1 MNDGGERV
9 VRHSPSRGPGSP
21 HVWGLYDPPSGS
33 IQYVLA
39 CPATR
44 ACAIVD
50 PVWGFDMRAARTDTA
65 AMEQVLALVAAEGL
79 AVEWV
84 LDTHPHADH
93 FTASALLAERTGART
108 AIGGRCAQVAELWE
122 GFYARDLALG
132 YDRLWSDGETFA
144 LGDLTVRVMLTP
156 GHTLASVAYVA
167 GDAACIH
174 DTLMQPDSGT
184 SRCDFPGGSAA
195 DLWASIERILA
206 LPDATRLFVGH
217 DYRPGGREPRWEASV
232 EEQRDNI
239 HLEGRTREEWIAL
252 REARDATL
260 PLPERMLAALQVN
273 LAGGRLPKL
282 NGQDMLSLPVNRF

>member
-1 MNDGGERV
+1 M
-9 VRHSPSRGPGSP
+9 RHSPSRGAGSP
-21 HVWGLYDPPSGS
+21 DVWGLYDPPSGS

-39 CPATR
+39 CPSTQ

-50 PVWGFDMRAARTDTA
+50 PVWGFDGRAARTDTE
-65 AMEQVLALVAAEGL
+65 AMEQVLALVATEGL
-79 AVEWV
+79 AVEWI

-93 FTASALLAERTGART
+93 FTASAHLKERTGART
-108 AIGGRCAQVAELWE
+108 AIGERCAQVAELWAD
-122 GFYARDLALG
+122 FYARDIALG
-132 YDRLWSDGETFA
+132 HDRLFADGETFHVGE
-144 LGDLTVRVMLTP
+144 LDVRAMLTP
-156 GHTLASVAYVA
+156 GHTLASIAYLA
-167 GDAACIH
+167 GDAALIH

-195 DLWASIERILA
+195 DLWDSIQSILA

-232 EEQRDNI
+232 EEQRGNI
-239 HLEGRTREEWIAL
+239 HLAGRTREEWIAL

-273 LAGGRLPKL
+273 LAGGRLPQQ
-282 NGQDMLSLPVNRF
+282 NGRDMLSLPVNRF